1 MRKRR
6 WTCPLPSLR
15 SELPR
20 KRGRRC
26 VGASAR
32 GQPMK
37 SFFGLSWS
45 RIGAVFLKELV
56 QMRRDRPTFAI
67 MILMPVMQLV
77 LFGYAI
83 NTDPR
88 HLPAVVE
95 LREDGPL
102 TRSFLASLQASSY
115 LDIVAVTHRDD
126 EGERMLRT
134 GETSFLIVVP
144 EGFERKLVRGE
155 RPQILVAADASDPVA
170 SGGALG
176 AIQQIAQSAF
186 APNFEGALSFL
197 AAPAPAYDI
206 VVHRRYNPA
215 GVTAFNIVPA
225 LLGIILTMTMVMITS
240 IALTRET
247 ERGTMETLLAT
258 PVRPLE
264 VMIGKTTP
272 YIGVGAVQVA
282 IVLAA
287 AILLFHI
294 PFSGSPLAFLVAVTL
309 FIFANLM
316 LGYLISTAARTQM
329 QAMQMTFF
337 VFLPSILLSGFM
349 FPFKAMPGWAQAIG
363 EALPVTHFL
372 RIVREI
378 ILKGAGFTDILGDL
392 GPLVIILVVLA
403 SVALMRFRRTL
414 D

>member
-1 MRKRR
+1 MK
-6 WTCPLPSLR
+6 LPHIPNFLD
-15 SELPR
+15 
-20 KRGRRC
+20 
-26 VGASAR
+26 
-32 GQPMK
+32 
-37 SFFGLSWS
+37 LSWA
-45 RIGAVFLKELV
+45 RVFAVFLKELV

-95 LREDGPL
+95 MREDGPM
-102 TRSFLASLQASSY
+102 TRAFLASLRASSFV
-115 LDIVAVTHRDD
+115 DIVAVAQRA
-126 EGERMLRT
+126 EESEAMLRS
-134 GETSFLIVVP
+134 GEATFLIAIP
-144 EGFERKLVRGE
+144 EGFERRLVRGE

-170 SGGALG
+170 AGGALG
-176 AIQQIAQSAF
+176 AIEHIAQSAF
-186 APNFEGALSFL
+186 APEFNGPL
-197 AAPAPAYDI
+197 ASLAFRPPPYEI

-215 GVTAFNIVPA
+215 GVSAFNIVPA
-225 LLGIILTMTMVMITS
+225 LLGVILTMTMVMITS

-247 ERGTMETLLAT
+247 ERGTMENLLAT
-258 PVRPLE
+258 PIRPLE

-272 YIGVGAVQVA
+272 YIGVGAIQVT
-282 IVLAA
+282 IVLTVATF
-287 AILLFHI
+287 LFHI
-294 PFSGSPLAFLVAVTL
+294 PFTGSLFAFLIAVTL

-316 LGYLISTAARTQM
+316 LGYLISTVARTQM

-349 FPFKAMPGWAQAIG
+349 FPFRAMPFWAQGIG
-363 EALPVTHFL
+363 ECLPITHFL

-378 ILKGAGFTDILGDL
+378 VLKGAGFPDVVGDL
-392 GPLVIILVVLA
+392 WPLGAILLVLA
-403 SVALMRFRRTL
+403 SLALLRFRRTL